1 MEPCHG
7 RHCTDAAR
15 THAAILLQISSSNTA
30 VVADSMVTSF
40 SSGGGVAAL
49 FQSEMISALK
59 ADQNDARSNA
69 IAMAGYRISVM
80 VFLLCV

>member
-1 MEPCHG
+1 
-7 RHCTDAAR
+7 
-15 THAAILLQISSSNTA
+15 
-30 VVADSMVTSF
+30 VVAGPIVTSF
-40 SSGGGVAAL
+40 SSGGGGVAAL

-59 ADQNDARSNA
+59 ADPNDARSSA